1 MHRFRLGQTVLLAN
15 RYDRRNAGQ
24 STRFKIV
31 SLIPNEGDGPRYR
44 VKGQSEAYERM
55 ALERDLTLDSASAA

>member
-1 MHRFRLGQTVLLAN
+1 MHSFHPGQTVLLGT
-15 RYDRRNAGQ
+15 RYERRNVGL

-44 VKGQSEAYERM
+44 VKGQHEACERV
-55 ALERDLTLDSASAA
+55 ALERDLTLDRSAFV